1 LSRLNRINVA
11 FVMPALGASEDARE
25 RAYGAGI
32 HVFCAS
38 GEDVDGT
45 GTRVPE
51 FRTIKVPQSGKPDL
65 R

>member
-1 LSRLNRINVA
+1 
-11 FVMPALGASEDARE
+11 MPALGASEDARE

-32 HVFCAS
+32 QVFCAS